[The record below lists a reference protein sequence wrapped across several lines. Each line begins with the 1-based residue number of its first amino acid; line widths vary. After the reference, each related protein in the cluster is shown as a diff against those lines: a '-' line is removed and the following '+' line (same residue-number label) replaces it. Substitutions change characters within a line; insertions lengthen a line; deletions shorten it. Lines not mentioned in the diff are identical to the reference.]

1 MNHHLSSRLLIG
13 VGQRLLDTQK
23 MVAKTRVEIDDLD
36 RLKTDT
42 REIVRL
48 SRKML
53 AL

>member
-1 MNHHLSSRLLIG
+1 MNHHLSSQRLIS
-13 VGQRLLDTQK
+13 VGKRLLDTQK
-23 MVAKTRVEIDDLD
+23 MIAKTRVDMDDLD

-48 SRKML
+48 SRKRL